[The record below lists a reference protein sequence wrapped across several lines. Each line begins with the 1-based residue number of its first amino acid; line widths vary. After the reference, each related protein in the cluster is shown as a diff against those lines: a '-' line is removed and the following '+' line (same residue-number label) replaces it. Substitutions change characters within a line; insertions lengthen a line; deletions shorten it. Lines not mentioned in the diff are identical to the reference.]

1 MICLHDTC
9 VAVSPERHE
18 AALACFRGYCDS
30 DHRHG
35 AEADPAMRLPI
46 LRLTPGNDDRK

>member
-18 AALACFRGYCDS
+18 AALACFRGYCDQITVT
-30 DHRHG
+30 
-35 AEADPAMRLPI
+35 ALKQILPCAY
-46 LRLTPGNDDRK
+46 PSCG